1 MKIKN
6 ITGKFMSAAVA
17 LLMAGGVMSCSES
30 QSYSELLTEEEHAV
44 NWYLSQQK
52 VETEVPA
59 DSTSF
64 IIGEDAP
71 FYKLDEDGYVY
82 MQVISKGDMN
92 DRVDAG
98 DLVYFRYN
106 RLNLKYLYL
115 GEDVAW
121 QGNSTDVVSGIH
133 SDDSGYT
140 SYNYSRFI
148 FQNQYL
154 QTTTKWGEGIQMPL
168 KFFGYNCEV
177 NLVLRS
183 YYGFTDDQTTCLPYL
198 INLRYFKPEY

>member
-1 MKIKN
+1 MKINK
-6 ITGKFMSAAVA
+6 IIIGGMAMLGSLMVTTGMS
-17 LLMAGGVMSCSES
+17 SCSES

-44 NWYLSQQK
+44 NWYLAQQK
-52 VETEVPA
+52 VESSVPS

-92 DRVDAG
+92 DRVESG
-98 DLVYFRYN
+98 DLVYFRYE

-115 GEDVAW
+115 GEDPSW
-121 QGNSTDVVSGIH
+121 EGNSSDVISGIH
-133 SDDSGYT
+133 SDDYT
-140 SYNYSRFI
+140 TYYNYSRFVYG
-148 FQNQYL
+148 NQYL
-154 QTTTKWGEGIQMPL
+154 TSSTRWGEGVQMPL
-168 KFFGYNCEV
+168 QFFGYNCEV

-183 YYGFTDDQTTCLPYL
+183 YYGFSEDETTCIPYL